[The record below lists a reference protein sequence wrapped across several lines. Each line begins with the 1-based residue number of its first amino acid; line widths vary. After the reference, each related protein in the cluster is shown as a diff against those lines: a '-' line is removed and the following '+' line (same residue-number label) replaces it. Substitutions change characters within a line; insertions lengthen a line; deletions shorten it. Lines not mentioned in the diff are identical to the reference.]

1 MSRVKK
7 LDFTEEQKKEYRK
20 LRMIIVF
27 IGIPGLVT
35 VIVLRLL
42 GFVQISNLAI
52 SLLLLFLCFYVYS
65 TYRRILSKG
74 KSTTVYAEFQK
85 EIYGKA
91 LKLFGLFLIPYSFL
105 VVYLVVFQTE
115 LLAQNPVLIFLLL
128 LAPGIIFG
136 IWAMLYELK
145 RFGALMRAP

>member
-20 LRMIIVF
+20 LKMIIVF
-27 IGIPGLVT
+27 LGIPGLVIG
-35 VIVLRLL
+35 VIVRIL
-42 GFVQISNLAI
+42 GFLQISDLTI
-52 SLLLLFLCFYVYS
+52 SLLLLFLCLYVYS
-65 TYRRILSKG
+65 RYRRILSKG
-74 KSTTVYAEFQK
+74 KSTIAYAEFQK
-85 EIYGKA
+85 EIYA
-91 LKLFGLFLIPYSFL
+91 RVLKLFGLFLIPYSFF

-115 LLAQNPVLIFLLL
+115 LLARNPVLIFLLL